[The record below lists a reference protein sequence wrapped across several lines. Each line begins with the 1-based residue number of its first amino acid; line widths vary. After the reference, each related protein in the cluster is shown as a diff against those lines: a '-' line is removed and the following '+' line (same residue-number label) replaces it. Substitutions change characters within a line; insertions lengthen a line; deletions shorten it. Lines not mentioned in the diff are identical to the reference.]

1 MTAANTMF
9 SAPHRADRCC
19 ADRVP
24 ISPPTMPPAMENP
37 ASPHE
42 ISPDQA

>member
-9 SAPHRADRCC
+9 SAPRRQVLRRSGADQS
-19 ADRVP
+19 ADDAA
-24 ISPPTMPPAMENP
+24 AMENP